1 MGRAEDLVELVAN
14 SEEWLLERIIQ
25 YGRQTGFAPTAASL
39 REAWR
44 ASIRGLGESL
54 AQFAGGPSARE
65 ELAAGMDPGN
75 DPACAFG
82 VLEARRHR
90 RRGVSVTMFLAL
102 MKYYRRTYLDL
113 LDRPLAAALDRAW
126 AAQCINGFFDR
137 TELGFCTEWLEVGNR
152 HSIAEMQETNRAL
165 THEKNKYLMLFASQP
180 NPALLLDGDGRVDA
194 LNDAAARL
202 FLGAREPASHYYG
215 TLSAVDAFP
224 WLAAPL
230 AELRSAARSS
240 HSLDLACDTTDG
252 RREYAVQMEDVHA
265 VGGDPIGTLVIFNDI
280 TERKQAEQA
289 QRLAAV
295 GELAAGVA
303 HDFNNMLTA
312 MMMHAEVALPA
323 AADESTRAFAAKIA
337 DLAARGAAVC
347 RSLMTFA
354 RCGELERTCVAI
366 EQAVDAALDITGPQ
380 LQAGGIGVHRDYAP
394 GLPPVAIDLGQIE
407 QVFINLL
414 LNAAHAMPGG
424 GAITVATRPGQ
435 APDGTPGVTV
445 TVTDTGSGIAAEHLS
460 RVFEPFFTTKAAPD
474 GHRATGTGLGLSV
487 SHGIVAA
494 HGGSITVRSRE
505 GAGTTFELSL
515 PIAGEGDGQTPP
527 APGDAVEETT
537 PRTPA
542 TSEDRATS
550 APNAAGRVLLAE
562 DEEGPR
568 SILSQFLT
576 RNGYEVTAVAG
587 TSEALAALHG
597 DAPDIV
603 ISDLLMPGGGGRA
616 VLSRARAL
624 PHPPPVIIMT
634 GSIDTD
640 VHDELLGAGAAICL
654 LKPFSLKELTA
665 TVRRILDDPG
675 RAPA

>member
-1 MGRAEDLVELVAN
+1 MGCAEDLVEVVAS
-14 SEEWLLERIIQ
+14 SEEWLLERVIQ

-54 AQFAGGPSARE
+54 AQFVRGPNVQE
-65 ELAAGMDPGN
+65 ELSADVNLNN
-75 DPACAFG
+75 DAACAFG
-82 VLEARRHR
+82 VLEARAHR
-90 RRGVSVTMFLAL
+90 RRGVSVTLFLAL
-102 MKYYRRTYLDL
+102 MKYYRRAYLDL
-113 LDRPLAAALDRAW
+113 LDQPLAAKLDRAW

-137 TELGFCTEWLEVGNR
+137 TELGFCTEWLEVGDR
-152 HSIAEMQETNRAL
+152 HSIAEMQETTRAL

-180 NPALLLDGDGRVDA
+180 NPALLLDSDGKVDA
-194 LNDAAARL
+194 INDAAARL
-202 FLGAREPASHYYG
+202 FLGAREPVSHYYG
-215 TLSAVDAFP
+215 TLSTVDAFP
-224 WLAAPL
+224 WLVAPL
-230 AELRSAARSS
+230 AELSGAPQGS

-252 RREYAVQMEDVHA
+252 RREYAVQMENVHT
-265 VGGDPIGTLVIFNDI
+265 VGGDLIGTLVILNDI
-280 TERKQAEQA
+280 TERKQAAQA

-323 AADESTRAFAAKIA
+323 AADESTRAFVTRIA
-337 DLAARGAAVC
+337 SLAARGASLC

-354 RCGELERTCVAI
+354 RCGELQRTCVAI
-366 EQAVDAALDITGPQ
+366 EHAVDAALDITGPQ
-380 LQAGGIGVHRDYAP
+380 LQVGGIQVHRDYVP

-414 LNAAHAMPGG
+414 LNAAHSMPGG

-435 APDGTPGVTV
+435 APDGTPGVKV
-445 TVTDTGSGIAAEHLS
+445 TVTDTGSGIAAEHLPH
-460 RVFEPFFTTKAAPD
+460 VFEPFFTTKADPD
-474 GHRATGTGLGLSV
+474 GDRATGTGLGLSV

-494 HGGSITVRSRE
+494 HGGAITVRSRE

-527 APGDAVEETT
+527 APGDAVEEATQ
-537 PRTPA
+537 RAPA

-550 APNAAGRVLLAE
+550 APEAAGRVLLAE
-562 DEEGPR
+562 DEEGSR

-576 RNGYEVTAVAG
+576 RSGYEVTAVAG
-587 TSEALAALHG
+587 TSEAIAALRG
-597 DAPDIV
+597 DPPDIV
-603 ISDLLMPGGGGRA
+603 ISDLLMPGGGGRE
-616 VLSRARAL
+616 VLDQARAL

-634 GSIDTD
+634 GSIDAG
-640 VHDELLGAGAAICL
+640 VHDELVGAGAAICL

-665 TVRRILDDPG
+665 TVRRILEDPG
-675 RAPA
+675 QAPT